1 MSCIVMTKR
10 ILPLEYGSSFSRS
23 MGGNEFVVQV
33 AVANAAFCASAVV
46 SAVVLGMLFGIQ
58 RQNTKRHVT
67 DDTIGSLD
75 AC

>member
-1 MSCIVMTKR
+1 
-10 ILPLEYGSSFSRS
+10 
-23 MGGNEFVVQV
+23 MGGNEFVVQA
-33 AVANAAFCASAVV
+33 AVANGAFCASAVM

-67 DDTIGSLD
+67 DDSIGSSD

>member
-1 MSCIVMTKR
+1 MTKR
-10 ILPLEYGSSFSRS
+10 ILPLEYRASFSRA
-23 MGGNEFVVQV
+23 MGSEFVVQT
-33 AVANAAFCASAVV
+33 AVANSAFCASAVM

-58 RQNTKRHVT
+58 RQNTKRHIT